1 MLAGKVGDEDGELL
15 AGLKLDL
22 APLAGERVGR
32 VHPDDAADAVESLVV
47 VGDVCGWFGDYIGSI
62 APGHFPAVASFVE
75 GDVGIRLGQNSA
87 VIYFLSSPRVDRE
100 RRWND
105 QESAA
110 HCL

>member
-47 VGDVCGWFGDYIGSI
+47 VGDVCGRFGDYIGSI
-62 APGHFPAVASFVE
+62 APGHFAAAASFVE

-100 RRWND
+100 RRGND
-105 QESAA
+105 KESAA